1 MTDILLR
8 AVYTFDLMKNTVK
21 NSIISTVS
29 STTMEVSQFVHSKK
43 DLFSVGSAILGTV
56 ILYNIFIPL
65 PTLSSNYAYAPEIT
79 EVEAYE
85 GYVGLPESEPADW
98 QVTRSYWSQVTVYNS
113 VPEQTQGDPF
123 ITASGERVR
132 DGIIAANC
140 LPFGT
145 RLRMPDMYGD
155 KIFVVKDRLAAD
167 KSCYI
172 LDIWREQ
179 IEGSKSFGAPTT
191 KIEIIEM
198 ASTS

>member
-1 MTDILLR
+1 MIDILFR
-8 AVYTFDLMKNTVK
+8 AVYSFDQMTQAVK
-21 NSIISTVS
+21 KRLFATAS
-29 STTMEVSQFVHSKK
+29 STKKEASQFIDSRRDV
-43 DLFSVGSAILGTV
+43 FSVGSAILGAV

-65 PTLSSNYAYAPEIT
+65 PTLSSNYAYAPEISET
-79 EVEAYE
+79 EAYT
-85 GYVGLPESEPADW
+85 GYVGLPEIEPANW
-98 QVTRSYWSQVTVYNS
+98 EVTRSYLSQVTVYNS

-155 KIFVVKDRLAAD
+155 KIFIVKDRLAAD
-167 KSCYI
+167 KSCFI

-179 IEGSKSFGAPTT
+179 IEGSKSFGAPIT

-198 ASTS
+198 ASNS